1 LDEWRW
7 NSGYC
12 LDVIPLELVRILEA
26 RDVGVGDFEVMFE
39 VGGEEGTRFDEG
51 RFEGVKAVSEEGE
64 VGGGG
69 AVAPVPVP
77 ASAEQIL
84 T

>member
-1 LDEWRW
+1 M
-7 NSGYC
+7 
-12 LDVIPLELVRILEA
+12 
-26 RDVGVGDFEVMFE
+26 GDFEVMFE

-77 ASAEQIL
+77 ASGEQIL